1 MPRTLKVG
9 FAGADV
15 VALQGALN
23 QAPPRLP
30 PLLVTDGI
38 FGAKTLARVK
48 AFQQNNGL
56 VADGIVGPLTWDKL
70 LGGQRPAFATH
81 VNRIIGIG
89 EKLSRS
95 PSAWRLIGTPSYDE
109 LMTKLV
115 QLKAEAQD
123 KGYYGVDE
131 AQKDQKPKPEPK
143 PEPKKPLPPD
153 GPVII
158 PREPAIAGVASA
170 QQLLVMAFMASVA
183 AVQAIAAVA
192 VQNPPKLPDL
202 PKVPP
207 PLLVARI
214 AGLTLTA
221 AIQALNIKRTAREL
235 CKEKHPDRVVPCAEA
250 IKELEAAEAELRQ
263 LAVRLTHGAGDLIVR
278 ETGTVTSRHL
288 FKKLQEAQI
297 RYGKALVAAS
307 KCLGCPGML

>member
-1 MPRTLKVG
+1 MPRTLRMGSV
-9 FAGADV
+9 GADV

-23 QAPPRLP
+23 LSPPCLP
-30 PLLVTDGI
+30 PLLMTDGI

-56 VADGIVGPLTWDKL
+56 PPDGIVGPLTWGKL
-70 LGGQRPAFATH
+70 LGEQRPAFATH

-109 LMTKLV
+109 LMAKVV
-115 QLKAEAQD
+115 QLKAEAQE

-131 AQKDQKPKPEPK
+131 AQDGQEPKPEPK
-143 PEPKKPLPPD
+143 PEPKKPRP
-153 GPVII
+153 I
-158 PREPAIAGVASA
+158 PELIPIRSEPAMAGVASA
-170 QQLLVMAFMASVA
+170 QQLLVMAFVASVA

-235 CKEKHPDRVVPCAEA
+235 CKEQHPDKVIPCADA

-263 LAVRLTHGAGDLIVR
+263 IAVRLTHGVGDLIVR

-288 FKKLQEAQI
+288 FKKLQEAQT

-307 KCLGCPGML
+307 KCLECPGML